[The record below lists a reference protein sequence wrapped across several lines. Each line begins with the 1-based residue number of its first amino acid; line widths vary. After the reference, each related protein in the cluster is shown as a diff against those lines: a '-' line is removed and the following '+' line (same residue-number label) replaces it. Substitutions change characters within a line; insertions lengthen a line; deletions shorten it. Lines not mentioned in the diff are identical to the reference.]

1 MITIKHM
8 EEVNKTQLRRTQDE
22 RRSHLLIDDV
32 TTTNYSFSDD
42 SQFFR
47 IVYFN
52 EPDKINK

>member
-22 RRSHLLIDDV
+22 HRSHLLIDDV

-52 EPDKINK
+52 EPDKIK